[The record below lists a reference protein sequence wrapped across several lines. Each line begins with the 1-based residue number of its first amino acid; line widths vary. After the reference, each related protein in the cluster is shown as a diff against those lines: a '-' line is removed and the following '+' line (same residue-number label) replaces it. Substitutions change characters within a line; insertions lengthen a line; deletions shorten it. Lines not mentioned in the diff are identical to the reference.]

1 VIWIQHAHDQPAIAG
16 LEAGRE
22 RKSWAGSAFVSQWQ
36 LDRFVEQVWVPAER
50 SRVMRNA
57 IAPRLAELPPTEPW
71 YVTGQVPVLVYTSQP
86 YRGLDVL
93 LDAWP
98 IIRAGVP
105 DVRLKVLSGFAAT
118 YRTALDSDPHAPL
131 YRRCMETEGVDYVG
145 PIAQPL
151 LARELSAA
159 AALAYPSIF
168 AETSCISAL
177 EAMAAGAKVMTTKLG
192 ALAETTAGHAAMI
205 DFIPERASLMQSFAG
220 MAIEQLK
227 SMRRDPQTA
236 LARREAQIAYVRQH
250 YTWPL
255 RALEWQAWLR
265 EIAGL

>member
-1 VIWIQHAHDQPAIAG
+1 VIWIQHAHDQPAVAG

-22 RKSWAGSAFVSQWQ
+22 RKSWAGYAFVSQWQ
-36 LDRFVEQVWVPAER
+36 LDCFVAKFWVPAER

-57 IAPRLAELPPTEPW
+57 VAPRFAELPPTEPW
-71 YVTGQVPVLVYTSQP
+71 YVAGKAPVLIYSSQP

-98 IIRAGVP
+98 AIRAAIP
-105 DVRLKVLSGFAAT
+105 DARLKVLSGFAAT
-118 YRTALDSDPHAPL
+118 YRTDLAADPHAHL
-131 YRRCMETEGVDYVG
+131 YRRCMASEGVDYVG

-151 LARELSAA
+151 LAGELSAA

-177 EAMAAGAKVMTTKLG
+177 EAMAAGAKVLTTKLG
-192 ALAETTAGHAAMI
+192 ALAETTAGHAALI
-205 DFIPERASLMQSFAG
+205 DFVPDRARLAQDFAA
-220 MAIEQLK
+220 MAVEQLK
-227 SMRRDPQTA
+227 EMRYSPQTA
-236 LARREAQIAYVRQH
+236 MARRDAQIAYVRQH
-250 YTWPL
+250 YTWRL

-265 EIAGL
+265 EIAGC